1 MKQIKYSPDT
11 YLLYGVAKPPYP
23 CYPVRVRVTMN
34 DDVKGDVLNGA
45 VQRAIKRY
53 PYYAVRVTVDDDGG
67 YVLKPNSRPIYV
79 GPTQAKTLALGSEAV
94 NRHLVF
100 VDYEGCDIYFNIHH
114 TLTGGIG
121 LVELIKTTLY
131 EYMSEAYSI
140 RLPADDIR
148 MADSPLLDGE
158 TDYPDINR
166 LSQQYAPKSYRGGD
180 GYSMN
185 ADYMEAYMNPKNAG
199 DFYFTI
205 DIPKASL
212 MDYCKRV
219 GGSPTSVLTVLMT
232 KMMYRVLPEDADGV
246 VAGIIYNFR
255 DEVGCPVTYRDMVHS
270 IYVPFSRQQASLRVQ
285 ELNTLTRQ
293 AMREQARPEYGLA
306 ELQRITTD
314 YLHTDELPTLAE
326 KQQYNM
332 QHSRY
337 VSCPRATF
345 GISYFGRQLS
355 WGALTAYISA
365 VHSISEGHLMLEM
378 IPVGNKFCISFY
390 QVLSSQKYIG
400 AFIALLAQEGLV
412 CELSGPLMKNLPG
425 VELPEK

>member
-11 YLLYGVAKPPYP
+11 YLLYGVGKPPYP

-34 DDVKGDVLNGA
+34 DVVKADVLNGA
-45 VQRAIKRY
+45 VQRAIRRY
-53 PYYAVRVTVDDDGG
+53 PYLAVQVTVDDEGG
-67 YVLKPNSRPIYV
+67 YVLQPNSRPIYV
-79 GPTQAKTLALGSEAV
+79 GLTQTQTLSLGSEAV

-121 LVELIKTTLY
+121 LVELIKTALY
-131 EYMSEAYSI
+131 EYVSEAYSI
-140 RLPADDIR
+140 HLAADDIR

-166 LSQQYAPKSYRGGD
+166 LIQQYTHKSYRGGD
-180 GYSMN
+180 GYSMQ
-185 ADYMEAYMNPKNAG
+185 ADYMEAYMNPQNAG
-199 DFYFTI
+199 DYYFTI
-205 DIPKASL
+205 DIPKTSL

-232 KMMYRVLPEDADGV
+232 KMMYQVLPEDADDV
-246 VAGIIYNFR
+246 MAGIIHNFR
-255 DEVGCPVTYRDMVHS
+255 DEVGSPVTYRDMVRS
-270 IYVPFSRQQASLRVQ
+270 IYVTFSRKQASLQVQ

-293 AMREQARPEYGLA
+293 TMREQTGPEYGLA

-314 YLHTDELPTLAE
+314 YLQTDTLATLVE
-326 KQQYNM
+326 KRQYNM

-355 WGALTAYISA
+355 WGALAAYISA
-365 VHSISEGHLMLEM
+365 VHAISEGHLMLEM
-378 IPVGNKFCISFY
+378 IPIGNKFCISFY
-390 QVLSSQKYIG
+390 QVLSSRRYID
-400 AFIALLAQEGLV
+400 AVFALLTQEGLV

-425 VELPEK
+425 VELPEN

>member
-1 MKQIKYSPDT
+1 
-11 YLLYGVAKPPYP
+11 
-23 CYPVRVRVTMN
+23 
-34 DDVKGDVLNGA
+34 
-45 VQRAIKRY
+45 
-53 PYYAVRVTVDDDGG
+53 
-67 YVLKPNSRPIYV
+67 
-79 GPTQAKTLALGSEAV
+79 
-94 NRHLVF
+94 
-100 VDYEGCDIYFNIHH
+100 
-114 TLTGGIG
+114 
-121 LVELIKTTLY
+121 
-131 EYMSEAYSI
+131 
-140 RLPADDIR
+140 
-148 MADSPLLDGE
+148 
-158 TDYPDINR
+158 
-166 LSQQYAPKSYRGGD
+166 
-180 GYSMN
+180 MN
-185 ADYMEAYMNPKNAG
+185 ADYMDAYMNPKNAG

-232 KMMYRVLPEDADGV
+232 KMMYQVLPEDADGV
-246 VAGIIYNFR
+246 AAGIIYNFR
-255 DEVGCPVTYRDMVHS
+255 DEVGCPVTYRDMVRS

-314 YLHTDELPTLAE
+314 YLQTDALPTLAE

-365 VHSISEGHLMLEM
+365 VHAISEGHLMLEM

-412 CELSGPLMKNLPG
+412 CELSCLLMKNLPG

>member
-1 MKQIKYSPDT
+1 
-11 YLLYGVAKPPYP
+11 
-23 CYPVRVRVTMN
+23 MN

-53 PYYAVRVTVDDDGG
+53 PHFAVQVTVDDDGG
-67 YVLKPNSRPIYV
+67 YVLQPNSRPIYV
-79 GPTQAKTLALGSEAV
+79 GPTQAPTLALGSDAV

-121 LVELIKTTLY
+121 LVELMKTVLY
-131 EYMSEAYSI
+131 EYVSEAYSI
-140 RLPADDIR
+140 RLATDDIR
-148 MADSPLLDGE
+148 MADSQLIDGE
-158 TDYPDINR
+158 TDYPDISR
-166 LSQQYAPKSYRGGD
+166 LSKQYAPKSYSGGD
-180 GYSMN
+180 GYSMS
-185 ADYMEAYMNPKNAG
+185 ADYMEAYMNPQNAG
-199 DFYFTI
+199 DFYFAI

-232 KMMYRVLPEDADGV
+232 KVMYKVLPEDADGV
-246 VAGIIYNFR
+246 VAGIIHNFR
-255 DEVGCPVTYRDMVHS
+255 DEVECPVTYRDMVRS
-270 IYVPFSRQQASLRVQ
+270 IYVPISRQQASLRVQ

-293 AMREQARPEYGLA
+293 TMLEQTCPEYGLA

-314 YLHTDELPTLAE
+314 YLQTDALPTLAE

-365 VHSISEGHLMLEM
+365 VHAISEGHLMLEM
-378 IPVGNKFCISFY
+378 IPVGEKFCISFY
-390 QVLSSQKYIG
+390 QVLSSRKYID
-400 AFIALLAQEGLV
+400 AFIALLTQEGLAYEV
-412 CELSGPLMKNLPG
+412 SGPMKKNLPG
-425 VELPEK
+425 VELP